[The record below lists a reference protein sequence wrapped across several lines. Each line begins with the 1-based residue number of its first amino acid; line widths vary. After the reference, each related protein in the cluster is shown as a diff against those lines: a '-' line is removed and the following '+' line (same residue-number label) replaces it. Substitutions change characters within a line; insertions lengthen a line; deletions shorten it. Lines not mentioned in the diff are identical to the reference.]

1 MDDHMDE
8 RTPLDFSSLGP
19 PLTAERLE
27 TLVAATVRDAD
38 DELRRRRSGMAVV
51 RVVVAW
57 RRPLL
62 ALSGLAAAA
71 AITLFVR
78 AAPSASTS
86 AATSTTSANVAGSVA
101 EELGIPAAYAE
112 SVEGHSANGGI
123 DKP

>member
-1 MDDHMDE
+1 MDDHTDE

-19 PLTAERLE
+19 PLTADRLE
-27 TLVAATVRDAD
+27 TLVAAAVRGAD

-62 ALSGLAAAA
+62 AISGLAAAA
-71 AITLFVR
+71 AIALLVR
-78 AAPSASTS
+78 TAPSASS
-86 AATSTTSANVAGSVA
+86 GSTSTASAGSVA

-112 SVEGHSANGGI
+112 SVEGHSAIGGT